1 MNVFT
6 AKHLSVGKLPLLAE
20 NELQAMQ
27 VLLGFRGGENPAST
41 RLAWIR
47 NTLKLDEMWASVA
60 LLEEARAN
68 PRLEILSQPA
78 PITFD
83 QDLRL
88 VAPAL
93 PETAAA

>member
-1 MNVFT
+1 
-6 AKHLSVGKLPLLAE
+6 
-20 NELQAMQ
+20 MQ
-27 VLLGFRGGENPAST
+27 VLLGFRQDEDPASI

-47 NTLKLDEMWASVA
+47 NTLKLGELWASEA

-68 PRLEILSQPA
+68 PGLEILGPPA
-78 PITFD
+78 AITFD

-93 PETAAA
+93 PQTAAA